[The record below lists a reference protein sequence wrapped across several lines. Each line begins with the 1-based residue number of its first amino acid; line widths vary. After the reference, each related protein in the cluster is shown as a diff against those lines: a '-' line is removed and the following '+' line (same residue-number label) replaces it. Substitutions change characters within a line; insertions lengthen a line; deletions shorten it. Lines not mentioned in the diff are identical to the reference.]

1 MRLKHIAR
9 IAFPLLA
16 ALVSGCAAS
25 QKVKLWDASLIAD
38 QPQPFILIKNKPNG
52 KVVAGV
58 RTDDVRNMIDI
69 KERVETAAGELR
81 IGLLVAEGGEP
92 NGFSFMSHGKP
103 RIAVNIA
110 MINLIGDDEDAMAA
124 LIGHELAHLYL
135 EHGKLRKSREEDRIT
150 TSAVLGFA
158 LGMVGIP
165 MAPVDLATTTVSRKY
180 SRDDER
186 DADRAGLEYIV
197 RAGFDPCGAIRLQTR
212 LSMVSSDAMLPFLS
226 THPSSAE
233 RAENLKLLT
242 DCKQ

>member
-1 MRLKHIAR
+1 MRSKHIAR
-9 IAFPLLA
+9 IAFLLLA
-16 ALVSGCAAS
+16 ALVSGCAANRPL
-25 QKVKLWDASLIAD
+25 KLWDASSIANY
-38 QPQPFILIKNKPNG
+38 PQPFVLIKNKPNG

-58 RTDDVRNMIDI
+58 RTGDVRNMIDI

-81 IGLLVAEGGEP
+81 ADLLVAESGEP
-92 NGFSFMSHGKP
+92 NGFSFESHGKP

-110 MINLIGDDEDAMAA
+110 MINLIGEDVDAMAA

-135 EHGKLRKSREEDRIT
+135 DHGKQRKSREEDRIA

-186 DADRAGLEYIV
+186 DADRAGLEYIT
-197 RAGFDPCGAIRLQTR
+197 RAGFDPCGAMRLQAK
-212 LSMVSSDAMLPFLS
+212 LSAVSSGSMLPFLN

-233 RAENLKLLT
+233 RAESLKLLA